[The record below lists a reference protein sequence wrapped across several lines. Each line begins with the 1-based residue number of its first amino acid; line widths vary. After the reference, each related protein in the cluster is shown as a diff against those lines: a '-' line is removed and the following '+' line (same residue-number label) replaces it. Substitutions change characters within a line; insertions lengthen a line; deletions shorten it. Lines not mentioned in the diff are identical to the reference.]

1 LKKKLIIFTRYPETG
16 TTKTRLIPLLG
27 AKGAA
32 ELHRKMTEHTLA
44 KLKRLSTSHELTT
57 APG

>member
-1 LKKKLIIFTRYPETG
+1 MKKKLIIFTRYPETG

-44 KLKRLSTSHELTT
+44 KLERL
-57 APG
+57 